1 MGVRQQDGNELS
13 PDCLRNRGK
22 RVEWSVGKVTGRA
35 GLSHLPSSVHV
46 LVFSIIFTAEVDCKT
61 GTENMLAFCCVCG
74 FFFFFNS
81 NCLLSFGLKEE
92 GVLYLLRSGMFEPVH
107 MTVLLQP
114 ERVKLLL
121 NLGVLVSGALN
132 CSFCF
137 FKYCRGILNRTTRFY
152 LFFFLFFHLTLN
164 INP

>member
-1 MGVRQQDGNELS
+1 MSWAQTAFVTEVREWNEVLAKWREEQVCHTCPPVCMFLS
-13 PDCLRNRGK
+13 LVLSLQLRWTVKQER
-22 RVEWSVGKVTGRA
+22 RICWRFVVYV
-35 GLSHLPSSVHV
+35 
-46 LVFSIIFTAEVDCKT
+46 
-61 GTENMLAFCCVCG
+61 
-74 FFFFFNS
+74 FFFFLNS